1 MMFSRRTFVQSFAGL
16 LALSAAGMQSIS
28 AEEHEEKKPMGK
40 LVFEVEG
47 RKFTAT
53 LADNAATRKL
63 VTMLPLTL
71 EFEDLYGREFC
82 HRFAQALPTDDVQ
95 YRGYE
100 IGEIVYWPPRHSF
113 VILYEQNGEA
123 FDMQS
128 IGRIDSLKDLPSGNF
143 TATLSLQK

>member
-1 MMFSRRTFVQSFAGL
+1 M
-16 LALSAAGMQSIS
+16 
-28 AEEHEEKKPMGK
+28 
-40 LVFEVEG
+40 
-47 RKFTAT
+47 AT

-95 YRGYE
+95 Y
-100 IGEIVYWPPRHSF
+100 P
-113 VILYEQNGEA
+113 
-123 FDMQS
+123 
-128 IGRIDSLKDLPSGNF
+128 LKDLPSGNF